1 MRPMLP
7 SRLLPHALAGAV
19 IASAFMVL
27 TFAAPAEAQL
37 QMADCTDTELD
48 GEIFFCRDEPD
59 PAWVRE
65 AASRM
70 GDRLLLADSDGDRFL
85 LLARSDAEE
94 LRSCCS
100 IQEPMARMEDGLF
113 ASQFRMRHLDE
124 AHLWFVPIGAT
135 GVEDELVF
143 EGANVRPRPEQRD
156 TSGTIEN
163 LTLDSAAHGETRR
176 LTLYWPPDFNPDEPF
191 ALLTL
196 MDGGGAPF
204 YARILEPM
212 MEAGRL
218 PPIVILGVPSG
229 AESIVPQPEYDFDVR
244 AADYLPGIHETEERF
259 RAAGDRF
266 SAHLSFVADEAMP
279 LVEARLEGREP
290 VQRIIAGFSNGAVFT
305 HEAAL
310 MRPDAFTGAIVMS
323 AGGRLVA
330 EPGETARHVRFV
342 LSAGLY
348 ELGFRVATR
357 EAAQTLRHAGFDV
370 RYTDYPDGH
379 SHRQTEYALIDG
391 LMALLTE
398 DSEAASAAQ

>member
-1 MRPMLP
+1 MLP
-7 SRLLPHALAGAV
+7 PLRSLLRPHGLACAV
-19 IASAFMVL
+19 IAAALLALTSA
-27 TFAAPAEAQL
+27 TPAHAQL
-37 QMADCTDTELD
+37 RMADCADTELD
-48 GEIFFCRDEPD
+48 GEIFICRDEPD
-59 PAWVRE
+59 PGWVRE

-100 IQEPMARMEDGLF
+100 IQEPMVRMEDGHF

-124 AHLWFVPIGAT
+124 AVLWFVPIGAT

-143 EGANVRPRPEQRD
+143 EGANLRPRPEQRD
-156 TSGTIEN
+156 TVGMIEE
-163 LTLDSAAHGETRR
+163 LALDSAAHGETRR
-176 LTLYWPPDFNPDEPF
+176 LILYWPPDFNPDEPF

-204 YARILEPM
+204 YARILEPL

-229 AESIVPQPEYDFDVR
+229 AESIVPEPEYDFDVR
-244 AADYLPGIHETEERF
+244 AADYLPGIHELEERY
-259 RAAGDRF
+259 REAGDRF

-279 LVEARLEGREP
+279 LVEDRLEGREP
-290 VQRIIAGFSNGAVFT
+290 MQRIIAGFSNGAVFT

-323 AGGRLVA
+323 RGMPLHS
-330 EPGETARHVRFV
+330 EPGEDARHVRFL

-348 ELGFRVATR
+348 ELGFRVTTR
-357 EAAQTLRHAGFDV
+357 EAAAALREAGFDV

-379 SHRQTEYALIDG
+379 SRRQSEYALVDG
-391 LMALLTE
+391 LLALLTE
-398 DSEAASAAQ
+398 DGEGAGAAQ

>member
-1 MRPMLP
+1 ML
-7 SRLLPHALAGAV
+7 ALRTLIS
-19 IASAFMVL
+19 IACAAAAASFMVL
-27 TFAAPAEAQL
+27 TSAIPAEAQL
-37 QMADCTDTELD
+37 RMADCTDTELG
-48 GEIFFCRDEPD
+48 GEIFICRDEPD

-65 AASRM
+65 AALRM
-70 GDRLLLADSDGDRFL
+70 GDRRLLANSDGDRFL

-124 AHLWFVPIGAT
+124 AVLWFIPRDT
-135 GVEDELVF
+135 RDVENVLVF
-143 EGANVRPRPEQRD
+143 DGSQMRERPEERD
-156 TSGTIEN
+156 PSGIFED

-176 LTLYWPPDFNPDEPF
+176 LILYWPPQFNRDEPF

-196 MDGGGAPF
+196 MDGDDVRNA
-204 YARILEPM
+204 ARFFEPL
-212 MEAGRL
+212 MEAGHL
-218 PPIVILGVPSG
+218 PQIVVLGVLSG
-229 AESIVPQPEYDFDVR
+229 AESIVPEPDYDFDVR
-244 AADYLPGIHETEERF
+244 AADYLPGIHELEERY
-259 RAAGDRF
+259 REAGDRF

-279 LVEARLEGREP
+279 LVLARLEDREP

-305 HEAAL
+305 HQAAL

-323 AGGRLVA
+323 AGARLVA
-330 EPGETARHVRFV
+330 EPGEAARQVRFV

-348 ELGFRVATR
+348 ELGFRVVTR
-357 EAAQTLRHAGFDV
+357 EAAATLRDAGFDV

-379 SHRQTEYALIDG
+379 SRRQTEYALIDG

-398 DSEAASAAQ
+398 DGD